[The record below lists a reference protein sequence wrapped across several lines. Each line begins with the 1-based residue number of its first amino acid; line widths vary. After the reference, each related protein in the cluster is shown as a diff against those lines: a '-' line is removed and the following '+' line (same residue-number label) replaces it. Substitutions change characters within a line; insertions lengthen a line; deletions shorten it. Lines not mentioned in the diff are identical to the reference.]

1 MSISNLHDLFVHELR
16 DVLDAEKQLLKALP
30 KMAKAAESEELGAA
44 FEEHLGVTEEQVERL
59 ERIFKSLDM
68 AARGKKCAGMAGL
81 VEEGKELI
89 EEEEAGAPLDAAL
102 ICAAQKVEHYE
113 IAAYGS
119 LIAYAKLLEMGEAV
133 ELLERDARR
142 RKGSRRKTHVDRVRA
157 ESRGGRSLH
166 GIRQ

>member
-16 DVLDAEKQLLKALP
+16 DVLDAEKQLVKALP
-30 KMAKAAESEELGAA
+30 KMAKAVESEELSAA

-119 LIAYAKLLEMGEAV
+119 LIAYAKLLEMDEAID
-133 ELLERDARR
+133 LLEE
-142 RKGSRRKTHVDRVRA
+142 TLA
-157 ESRGGRSLH
+157 EEKEADEKLTSIASVLNLAAEEASAE
-166 GIRQ
+166 

>member
-1 MSISNLHDLFVHELR
+1 MSISNLDDVFVHELR
-16 DVLDAEKQLLKALP
+16 DVLDAEKQLVKALP
-30 KMAKAAESEELGAA
+30 KMAKAAESEELASA
-44 FEEHLGVTEEQVERL
+44 LEEHLAVTETQVERL

-89 EEEEAGAPLDAAL
+89 EEEETGAPLDAAL

-119 LIAYAKLLEMGEAV
+119 LVAYAKLLGKMDAV
-133 ELLERDARR
+133 ELLEA
-142 RKGSRRKTHVDRVRA
+142 TLA
-157 ESRGGRSLH
+157 EEKEADEKLTTIASELNLVA
-166 GIRQ
+166 QEAA

>member
-30 KMAKAAESEELGAA
+30 KMAKAAESEELSAA
-44 FEEHLGVTEEQVERL
+44 FDEHLGVTEEQVERL
-59 ERIFKSLDM
+59 ERIFNSLDM

-119 LIAYAKLLEMGEAV
+119 LIAYAKLLGMDEAIDLLV
-133 ELLERDARR
+133 ETL
-142 RKGSRRKTHVDRVRA
+142 A
-157 ESRGGRSLH
+157 EEKEADEKLTSISSELNLAA
-166 GIRQ
+166 QEAAAE

>member
-1 MSISNLHDLFVHELR
+1 MSISNLEDLFVHELK
-16 DVLDAEKQLLKALP
+16 DILDAEKQLLKALP
-30 KMAKAAESEELGAA
+30 KMAKAAESEELIAA
-44 FEEHLGVTEEQVERL
+44 FEEHAGVTEGHVERL

-119 LIAYAKLLEMGEAV
+119 LVTYAKLLEMKDAV
-133 ELLERDARR
+133 KLLE
-142 RKGSRRKTHVDRVRA
+142 KTLA
-157 ESRGGRSLH
+157 EEKETDETLTAIASELNLLAEEEEDDE
-166 GIRQ
+166 